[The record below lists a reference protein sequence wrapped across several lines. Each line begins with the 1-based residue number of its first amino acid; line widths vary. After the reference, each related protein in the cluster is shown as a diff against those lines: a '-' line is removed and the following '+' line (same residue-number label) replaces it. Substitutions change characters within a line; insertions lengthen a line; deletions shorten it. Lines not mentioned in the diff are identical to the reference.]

1 MGATDGWNRSITVS
15 GDGGIVARSTGS
27 GATWAIAL
35 NGVSVEDVLF
45 LTSGIV
51 LAVGANETIGST
63 NATWTLQNS
72 AGGHL
77 EKLAYNRR
85 ECHRSAAGVILLS
98 RDQPTIVDPF
108 PEQVAAVLLLVAVY
122 ALNRQH

>member
-1 MGATDGWNRSITVS
+1 MVVVEDDLIAV
-15 GDGGIVARSTGS
+15 GDGGIVVRKHGR
-27 GATWAIAL
+27 G
-35 NGVSVEDVLF
+35 
-45 LTSGIV
+45 
-51 LAVGANETIGST
+51 
-63 NATWTLQNS
+63 ATWTLQNS

-85 ECHRSAAGVILLS
+85 ECPRSAAGVILLS

>member
-35 NGVSVEDVLF
+35 NGVSVENLRDVLF

-77 EKLAYNRR
+77 EKLAYDRR
-85 ECHRSAAGVILLS
+85 ECHRSVPPSSSFQQRSPIPFQSKWLLCS
-98 RDQPTIVDPF
+98 SS
-108 PEQVAAVLLLVAVY
+108 
-122 ALNRQH
+122 